1 MRALSAQSQFV
12 TTERES
18 PFYSSHNTC
27 MHYYVGGLAVNNRIF
42 GSSRIRVTSVAYIL
56 GVLTLAIY
64 GFIAYSV
71 IPIANVI
78 AVTIALYAAGSIV
91 VGGESK
97 KLPTV
102 FTISVLF
109 TIVSDLCF
117 AFLQPFIAFCI
128 SLFVLLVATKYF
140 LIKDHDSG
148 WFGALCAVLLGLVF
162 LLPIMIALTIAQ
174 FFLL

>member
-1 MRALSAQSQFV
+1 M
-12 TTERES
+12 
-18 PFYSSHNTC
+18 
-27 MHYYVGGLAVNNRIF
+27 NNRIF
-42 GSSRIRVTSVAYIL
+42 VPSRIRVTSVAYIF

-71 IPIANVI
+71 VPIVNVI
-78 AVTIALYAAGSIV
+78 VMTVALYAASSIV

-97 KLPTV
+97 KLLTV

-117 AFLQPFIAFCI
+117 ASLQPFIALCI
-128 SLFVLLVATKYF
+128 SLFIMLVGIRYS

-162 LLPIMIALTIAQ
+162 LLPITIVLAIAQ
-174 FFLL
+174 FFLF